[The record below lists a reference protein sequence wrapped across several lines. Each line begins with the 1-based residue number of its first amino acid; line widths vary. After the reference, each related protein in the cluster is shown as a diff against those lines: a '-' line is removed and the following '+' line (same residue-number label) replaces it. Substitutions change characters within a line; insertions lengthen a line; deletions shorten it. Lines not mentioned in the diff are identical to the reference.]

1 MAYACSRFI
10 TRTTNAT
17 KISSLKSVMKTSF
30 TSTSSSPH
38 FSLPTRSA
46 VSSPLR
52 RFSVSRTPSELGCA
66 LSLLPLHSAVAGARM
81 TSCLS
86 ASTSCRALSQGTLC
100 RTYRGL

>member
-17 KISSLKSVMKTSF
+17 KISSLKSVMKTSS
-30 TSTSSSPH
+30 TSTSSSH
-38 FSLPTRSA
+38 FSLPPRSA
-46 VSSPLR
+46 ISSPLR

-66 LSLLPLHSAVAGARM
+66 LSLLPLHSAVAAARM

-86 ASTSCRALSQGTLC
+86 ASTSCRALSQDEIDGT
-100 RTYRGL
+100 